1 MRILADP
8 VTPAEEFR
16 YLVTHDLLVIGGIVA
31 LVVAI
36 TVIPIIV
43 LKKKGRNRP

>member
-16 YLVTHDLLVIGGIVA
+16 YLVTRDLLLILGIVA
-31 LVVAI
+31 LVAAVS
-36 TVIPIIV
+36 VILIV
-43 LKKKGRNRP
+43 VHKKRK

>member
-16 YLVTHDLLVIGGIVA
+16 YLVTHDLLLIYGIVA
-31 LVVAI
+31 LVAAVS
-36 TVIPIIV
+36 VVLIV
-43 LKKKGRNRP
+43 VQKKRK